1 MKKKKRSKFLTF
13 IEAFLLI
20 LLIIVVIA
28 GSVGFIYVAQC
39 AKDLPDISKLSF
51 SPEQSSQIFDY
62 KGNLITNVYAFEN
75 RVYVPLSKIS
85 KVAQEAVIAEEDERF
100 YEHGALDY
108 RGIMRAIWQDIRHG
122 KAIQG
127 GSTITQQLARN
138 LFLTQERTI
147 KRKIK
152 EAILAIK
159 LEKKFTKDQILEM
172 YLNEVYFG
180 TGAYGI
186 ESAAETYFG
195 KHASELTLPE
205 AAMLAGVIKAP
216 SDINPFVNMKA
227 AKEAQKIVLAKMADV
242 GFITEKEAEDA
253 YNAPLKFAVKK
264 QTGDNMGYVIDYV
277 KEKVA
282 DMFGEKMLY
291 QGGLKI
297 YTTVM
302 PELQKA
308 ATDAI
313 NSVLTKAEDEGIFPK
328 GKKNSLGVI
337 QPQSSLTAID
347 VKTGAI
353 LAMVG
358 GRDYNN
364 TKYNRAFALKQPG
377 SSFKIFDYTPAI
389 ACGSLLPSSI
399 ILSAPYEVKTAT
411 GVWKPGEWIGENKYF
426 GDMSVYRA
434 LALSSNICAAKV
446 SQRIGL
452 NSVIYFARKFGITTP
467 LKPYP
472 SIAIG
477 GFEVKQV
484 EMADAYAALGAN
496 GVRHPEFIIRKIVSS
511 DGEVLYQ
518 HKDDSY
524 RVVSPQVAYIMNKI
538 FSYVMST
545 EVNARIKGLPAAG
558 KTGSTDNWTD
568 AWFDGYTPN
577 ISVSVWVGP
586 DSKEVTFPDVLNAG
600 NRFPAMIWHQFMLKA
615 MNFFPKDDFTKPN
628 SGLVDLKIFKDTG
641 YRAPNSA
648 SGKNIKVYSFLNDAQ
663 PPYDIRVNGV
673 VTVKVC
679 KDSGLL
685 APPNCPKNLVE
696 ERTYLKGTQPTKVD
710 PRDFSNGGG
719 SGGSDNGN
727 GGGNVIPPVNNK
739 NIKIEF
745 STDKNEYKTGEYI
758 TLTAKLIGA
767 DTNSVKVTFYIFGL
781 PAATLSK
788 PTFDDTY
795 QYKILAN
802 APGSAEVGVVVTDLN
817 GKTLATAKK
826 QIIIER
832 KNP

>member
-1 MKKKKRSKFLTF
+1 MRRKARSKLL
-13 IEAFLLI
+13 IALEVFLLI
-20 LLIIVVIA
+20 ILIVLIA
-28 GSVGFIYVAQC
+28 GSTAAFIYVSQC

-75 RVYVPLSKIS
+75 RVYVPLDKIS
-85 KVAQEAVIAEEDERF
+85 DVAKKAVIAEEDERF
-100 YEHGALDY
+100 YKHGALDY
-108 RGIMRAIWQDIRHG
+108 KGIMRALWEDLRYG
-122 KAIQG
+122 RVVQG
-127 GSTITQQLARN
+127 GSTITQQLARS
-138 LFLTQERTI
+138 LFLTQERTV
-147 KRKIK
+147 KRKVK
-152 EAILAIK
+152 EALLAIE

-180 TGAYGI
+180 AGAYGI

-216 SDINPFVNMKA
+216 SDINPFVNLKA

-242 GFITEKEAEDA
+242 GYISEKEAQEA
-253 YNAPLKFAVKK
+253 YNAPLKFAQKK
-264 QTGDNMGYVIDYV
+264 EVGDNMGYVIDYV
-277 KEKVA
+277 KQKVA
-282 DMFGEKMLY
+282 EKFGEKMLY
-291 QGGLKI
+291 EGGLKI
-297 YTTVM
+297 YTTIR

-308 ATDAI
+308 GTEAI
-313 NSVLTKAEDEGIFPK
+313 NDVLTKAEDEGIFPK
-328 GKKNSLGVI
+328 GKKNHLGVI
-337 QPQSSLTAID
+337 QPQSSLLALDT
-347 VKTGAI
+347 KTGAV

-364 TKYNRAFALKQPG
+364 TKYNRVFALKQPG
-377 SSFKIFDYTPAI
+377 SSFKIFDYTSAI
-389 ACGSLLPSSI
+389 AAGSLAPSSI
-399 ILSAPYEVKTAT
+399 ILSAPYQVKTVT
-411 GVWKPGEWIGENKYF
+411 GVWEPHEWIGEDKYF

-452 NSVIYFARKFGITTP
+452 NTVIYFARKFGITTP

-477 GFEVKQV
+477 SFEVKQI
-484 EMADAYAALGAN
+484 EMADAYAALGDG
-496 GVRHPEFIIRKIVSS
+496 GVRHPPYVIRKIVSS
-511 DGEVLYQ
+511 NGQVLYQ
-518 HKDDSY
+518 HKDNSY

-586 DSKEVTFPDVLNAG
+586 DSKEVTFPGVLNAG
-600 NRFPAMIWHQFMLKA
+600 MRFPAMIWHKFMLKA
-615 MNFFPKDDFTKPN
+615 MNEFPKDDFAKPKDGLTVARVYDN
-628 SGLVDLKIFKDTG
+628 SGYRTG
-641 YRAPNSA
+641 SNTSKK
-648 SGKNIKVYSFLNDAQ
+648 GTTVYSFLPDAV
-663 PPYDIRVNGV
+663 PPLDIRANGL

-685 APPNCPKNLVE
+685 APPDCPKNLIE
-696 ERTYLKGTQPTKVD
+696 ERTYIKGTEPTKVD
-710 PRDFSNGGG
+710 PRNFSGPPENP
-719 SGGSDNGN
+719 NPPEN
-727 GGGNVIPPVNNK
+727 EKNVK
-739 NIKIEF
+739 LEF
-745 STDKNEYKTGEYI
+745 STDKDVYTVGDYI
-758 TLTAKLIGA
+758 TLNAKITGIDLS
-767 DTNSVKVTFYIFGL
+767 NLKVTFFIYNL
-781 PAATLSK
+781 PIATLTHPVK
-788 PTFDDTY
+788 DNTY
-795 QYKILAN
+795 SFKVHVTV
-802 APGSAEVGVVVTDLN
+802 PGKATVAVLVKDSLGNTI
-817 GKTLATAKK
+817 ATAKK
-826 QIIIER
+826 DIIIER